1 MHGSFQNNLAQIDFD
16 LFGIDKRTSGHFTG
30 IIDTGFNGYLQIP
43 MVQALPLGLKLVGVM
58 PSMIANGQTVFCL
71 LAEGYISFNGG
82 RKKIN
87 TTISLQDGQTVLIG
101 TQLLKTLGQNI
112 VFDFVGGTFKFIRR
126 KQPTSPATPTI
137 K

>member
-1 MHGSFQNNLAQIDFD
+1 MHGNLQNNLAYLEFD
-16 LFGIDKRTSGHFTG
+16 LFGIDKRTSNHFIG

-43 MVQALPLGLKLVGVM
+43 MVQALQLGLKLVGVM
-58 PSMIANGQTVFCL
+58 PSTIANGQTVMSL

-87 TTISLQDGQTVLIG
+87 TTIQLQDGQTILIG
-101 TQLLKTLGQNI
+101 TQLLKAIGQNV
-112 VFDFVGGTFKFIRR
+112 VFDFVGDSYTFKRR
-126 KQPTSPATPTI
+126 KRT